1 MPGGH
6 YIALSG
12 MRTRLDQLD
21 RLATDLANAE
31 TTGYKGE
38 RISTAEE
45 QRSAFSDQLTSAI
58 DVSLSGRRLDTS
70 AGTIEP
76 TGMELDMAIDG
87 EGYFEISTPAG
98 LRYTRN
104 GHFARSGSGQLVTSE
119 GLPVMGE
126 NGPIELQPGP
136 VSVGSDGMV
145 MTTSG
150 PAGRIKVV
158 RFDEPGRLVRE
169 GRGRLNAS
177 GMTPLDGTA
186 YAIRPQSLEG
196 SNVSVVMHVAEL
208 ANVTRAFEALQ
219 KSVAVFMND
228 IDGKAIESF
237 GRR

>member
-21 RLATDLANAE
+21 RLATDLANSE

-38 RISTAEE
+38 RIATAEE
-45 QRSAFSDQLTSAI
+45 QRSEFSDELTSAI
-58 DVSLSGRRLDTS
+58 DVSLAGRRLDTT

-87 EGYFEISTPAG
+87 EGYFEVSTPNG
-98 LRYTRN
+98 PRYTRN
-104 GHFARSGSGQLVTSE
+104 GHFGRSASGQLVTGE
-119 GLPVMGE
+119 GFPVLGE
-126 NGPIELQPGP
+126 NGPIQLQPGP
-136 VSVGSDGMV
+136 VSVGSDGTIN
-145 MTTSG
+145 TTGG
-150 PAGRIKVV
+150 PAGRLKVV

-169 GRGRLNAS
+169 GRGLLNATD
-177 GMTPLDGTA
+177 MTPLA
-186 YAIRPQSLEG
+186 ANSFAVRPQSLEG